1 MNSEQDSPW
10 HLAEL
15 AMAAFAAAPHALGGV
30 WLRSAPGPVRD
41 ILLDVLTDF
50 LGGNSPRRVPLHT
63 QESRLLGG
71 IDLAQTLAAGS
82 LRWETGILEQSH
94 GKVLVLAM
102 AERADRRLVAHLCSA
117 LDRGELQLA
126 REGLSRQIACEIGVL
141 ALDEGLADES
151 PNPALTER
159 LGLRIDL
166 DGIDIHS
173 VEPAAVDSSD
183 ILAAGQRW
191 QDVQHTKEQLESLA
205 SVALSLGI
213 LSPRAVLL
221 ASRVARVL
229 GALAGREET
238 NEQDLRH
245 AVLLSLSHRATQI
258 PQIAEEDTSG
268 EEDAQSAE
276 PPEQPESPDAD
287 NPEPGS
293 EVPLDSHVEAALAH
307 LPPGLLESLRTGK
320 AHRAKAGGGGGKSG
334 AQQRHQS
341 RGRPIGSGPGDPRHG
356 QRLNLLATLRAAA
369 PWQGLR
375 KEPDTPLTSLQI
387 RKSDFRVTRFRHRR
401 ESTALFVVDASGST
415 AMHRMGEAKG
425 AVELLLADCYSR
437 RDSVAL
443 IAFRGQQAE
452 LLLPPTRSLT
462 RAKKALAA
470 LPGGGGTPLA
480 HALDLTSQ
488 LTAQIQRD
496 GATPTVVF
504 LTDGVANIARD
515 GSPGRGRAGEE
526 ALAAAASFQSLNSRS
541 LLIDSSPRAQ
551 QRARDLAEALGSA
564 YLVMP
569 QADARRIQ
577 QAVQPAMATN

>member
-1 MNSEQDSPW
+1 MKTEQDSRW

-94 GKVLVLAM
+94 GEVLVLAM

-117 LDRGELQLA
+117 LDRGTLQLA
-126 REGLSRQIACEIGVL
+126 RESLSRQIACEIGVL
-141 ALDEGLADES
+141 ALDEGLVDES
-151 PNPALTER
+151 PSPALTER

-173 VEPAAVDSSD
+173 IEPAAVDTSD
-183 ILAAGQRW
+183 ILAAGRRW
-191 QDVQHTKEQLESLA
+191 QDIQHAEEQLESLA
-205 SVALSLGI
+205 SIALSLGI
-213 LSPRAVLL
+213 QSPRAVLL

-229 GALAGREET
+229 AALAGREET

-245 AVLLSLSHRATQI
+245 AVLLSLSHRATQL
-258 PQIAEEDTSG
+258 PQIAEEDTSV

-287 NPEPGS
+287 KAEPGS

-307 LPPGLLESLRTGK
+307 LPPGLLESLRTRT
-320 AHRAKAGGGGGKSG
+320 AQRAKAGSGGKSG
-334 AQQRHQS
+334 AQQRHQN
-341 RGRPIGSGPGDPRHG
+341 RGRPIGSGPGDPRQG

-375 KEPDTPLTSLQI
+375 KERNTPFSSLQI

-415 AMHRMGEAKG
+415 AMHRMAEAKG

-443 IAFRGQQAE
+443 VAFRGEQAE

-480 HALDLTSQ
+480 HALDLAAQ

-515 GSPGRGRAGEE
+515 GTPGRGRAGAE

-577 QAVQPAMATN
+577 QAVQPALAMN